1 MKALL
6 SAGAIVDTEDEQGD
20 TPFVL
25 AFRGQHLEV
34 MEALHEAGKTTGR
47 HSVCLTFR
55 GQHLEVMEAL
65 HEAGKTTGRHPVC
78 LGI

>member
-34 MEALHEAGKTTGR
+34 METLHEAGKISGR
-47 HSVCLTFR
+47 HSVCLS
-55 GQHLEVMEAL
+55 
-65 HEAGKTTGRHPVC
+65 
-78 LGI
+78 I

>member
-1 MKALL
+1 MKQ
-6 SAGAIVDTEDEQGD
+6 VRQDGD

-34 MEALHEAGKTTGR
+34 MAALHEAGKTTGR
-47 HSVCLTFR
+47 YS
-55 GQHLEVMEAL
+55 
-65 HEAGKTTGRHPVC
+65 VC